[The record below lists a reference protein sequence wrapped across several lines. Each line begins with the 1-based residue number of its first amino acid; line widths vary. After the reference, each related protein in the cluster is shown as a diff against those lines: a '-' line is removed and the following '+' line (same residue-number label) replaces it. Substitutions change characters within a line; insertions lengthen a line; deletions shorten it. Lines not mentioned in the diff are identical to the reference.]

1 MYDAV
6 DRADLGLLDEGGGVR
21 GLGEDEKGG
30 LWGEE
35 GRLDRMEEQ
44 GAF

>member
-1 MYDAV
+1 MRV
-6 DRADLGLLDEGGGVR
+6 VVG

-35 GRLDRMEEQ
+35 GRLDRIEEQ